1 MCDGA
6 LLPPLVL
13 PLLLLLFW
21 GLDPGTGGA
30 GRGGGPGSRRLPGGS
45 AAAGS
50 PDACAAPLAPEVLR
64 AAGLETFP
72 GWRGA
77 RAEAPA
83 GTECPA
89 LDPVRGGR
97 PEGGRAAGRAGPAA
111 LTRLLSPRSCRRR
124 GGRRGGGTAAAGA
137 PRRRAPAAAARGP
150 RASKAPAPPRAP
162 SRPASPARRAR
173 PAAAPAGLRARPVP
187 AASPRPA
194 FPVPGLRGGGGRR
207 GGAPRTPRRAV
218 LLLGPRARPPR
229 FPRLAQRLRRRR
241 RPGWPHPAWAG
252 AGANPA
258 TQQLSGP
265 TQRTRAPGQAQMVLD
280 TQPLHRGPDTWAA
293 LQGSNRPRERHGA
306 LLRKPET
313 LTV

>member
-1 MCDGA
+1 M
-6 LLPPLVL
+6 
-13 PLLLLLFW
+13 
-21 GLDPGTGGA
+21 
-30 GRGGGPGSRRLPGGS
+30 
-45 AAAGS
+45 S
-50 PDACAAPLAPEVLR
+50 PR
-64 AAGLETFP
+64 
-72 GWRGA
+72 WRK
-77 RAEAPA
+77 
-83 GTECPA
+83 CPA

-241 RPGWPHPAWAG
+241 RPG
-252 AGANPA
+252 
-258 TQQLSGP
+258 TD
-265 TQRTRAPGQAQMVLD
+265 RAPCGSARLSVMESGVVPGGGWDEVGVPRREAQPPGVLSCHPKG
-280 TQPLHRGPDTWAA
+280 TSPLPALTFRRVSEQRG
-293 LQGSNRPRERHGA
+293 
-306 LLRKPET
+306 
-313 LTV
+313 